1 LFTERGVEDGETS
14 MTRHIRWIAVALFV
28 AGCGAGTPAPSAS
41 AVPASAPASGAQIVL
56 QTAPGDLGCDT
67 IGVDYR
73 EVTFQIDPAA
83 AEQVTALAS
92 TGTVLHTF
100 WAAGFRGGSAAD
112 KTVLDP
118 TGAVVVTDG
127 EKLAIPAGAFPRLK
141 GYFVC
146 PSPDA
151 LYILAADPQ

>member
-1 LFTERGVEDGETS
+1 
-14 MTRHIRWIAVALFV
+14 MTRHIRLIAVAMLV
-28 AGCGAGTPAPSAS
+28 AGCGTSAPATPPAS
-41 AVPASAPASGAQIVL
+41 APPDSAPPESVPPASAPAPSGAEIQL
-56 QTAPGDLGCDT
+56 QPAPANMGCDT
-67 IGVDYR
+67 IGIDYR

-100 WAAGFRGGSAAD
+100 WAAGFRGGSADD

-118 TGAVVVTDG
+118 TGAVVATDG
-127 EKLAIPAGAFPRLK
+127 DKLAIPAGAFPRLN

>member
-1 LFTERGVEDGETS
+1 
-14 MTRHIRWIAVALFV
+14 MTRPIWWIVVALFV
-28 AGCGAGTPAPSAS
+28 AGCAAGSPTETASAS
-41 AVPASAPASGAQIVL
+41 AVLVTPPASGAVIAL
-56 QTAPGDLGCDT
+56 QPAPGDLGCDA
-67 IGVDYR
+67 IGVGYR

-83 AEQVTALAS
+83 AEQVTALAD
-92 TGTVLHTF
+92 TGIVLDTF
-100 WAAGFRGGSAAD
+100 WAVGFRGGSSVD

-127 EKLAIPAGAFPRLK
+127 EKLAFPEGARPRLK

-151 LYILAADPQ
+151 LYILAQDPQ

>member
-1 LFTERGVEDGETS
+1 
-14 MTRHIRWIAVALFV
+14 MTRPIRWIVVALFV
-28 AGCGAGTPAPSAS
+28 AGCGAGAPAAPSAS
-41 AVPASAPASGAQIVL
+41 AVPASAPAASGAQIVL
-56 QTAPGDLGCDT
+56 QTAPGDMGCDT

-73 EVTFQIDPAA
+73 EVTFKIDPAA

-127 EKLAIPAGAFPRLK
+127 ERLAIPQGAFPSLK
-141 GYFVC
+141 GFFVC

-151 LYILAADPQ
+151 LYIFAAEPS

>member
-1 LFTERGVEDGETS
+1 
-14 MTRHIRWIAVALFV
+14 MTRHIQWIAVALFV
-28 AGCGAGTPAPSAS
+28 AGCAAGDPTTPSAS
-41 AVPASAPASGAQIVL
+41 AVPVSAPASGAVIAL
-56 QTAPGDLGCDT
+56 QPAPADLGCDT

-73 EVTFQIDPAA
+73 EVTFHVDPTA
-83 AEQVTALAS
+83 AEQVTAIAS
-92 TGTVLHTF
+92 TGTTLDTF
-100 WAAGFRGGSAAD
+100 WAVGFRGGSSVD

-118 TGAVVVTDG
+118 TGVVVVTDG

>member
-1 LFTERGVEDGETS
+1 
-14 MTRHIRWIAVALFV
+14 MTRTIRWIAVALLV
-28 AGCGAGTPAPSAS
+28 AGCAAGAPATPSTT
-41 AVPASAPASGAQIVL
+41 AVPASAPASGAEIAL
-56 QTAPGDLGCDT
+56 QPAPANMGCDT

-92 TGTVLHTF
+92 TGSVLHTF
-100 WAAGFRGGSAAD
+100 WATGFRGGSAAD

-118 TGAVVVTDG
+118 TGAVVATNG

>member
-1 LFTERGVEDGETS
+1 MGDDS
-14 MTRHIRWIAVALFV
+14 MTRIIRWIAVAVLV
-28 AGCGAGTPAPSAS
+28 AGCAAGAPATPSAS
-41 AVPASAPASGAQIVL
+41 ALPASAPAASGGEIAL
-56 QTAPGDLGCDT
+56 QPAPPNMGCDT

-118 TGAVVVTDG
+118 TGAVVATNG
-127 EKLAIPAGAFPRLK
+127 EELAIPAGAFPRLK